1 MASAIVPCRFKNSLS
16 AQFPSVFNDDRD
28 ELLQQVVAQTHS
40 AADLWA
46 AVGFVALALM
56 HTRNACL
63 NQPELPVY
71 RTQGGALETSIAIEL
86 LPATTRNP
94 ALLGAG
100 YAPVNAIY
108 SSEICPS
115 IVEAIQ
121 RRAYRPASEKRRGI

>member
-1 MASAIVPCRFKNSLS
+1 MAAEIVHCRLKNSFVS
-16 AQFPSVFNDDRD
+16 QFPSVFNDDRD
-28 ELLQQVVAQTHS
+28 EHLRQVVARTHS

-71 RTQGGALETSIAIEL
+71 RTPGGALETSIAIEL
-86 LPATTRNP
+86 LPATMRNP

-100 YAPVNAIY
+100 HAPVNAIY

-121 RRAYRPASEKRRGI
+121 RRAYRPAREKSRGI